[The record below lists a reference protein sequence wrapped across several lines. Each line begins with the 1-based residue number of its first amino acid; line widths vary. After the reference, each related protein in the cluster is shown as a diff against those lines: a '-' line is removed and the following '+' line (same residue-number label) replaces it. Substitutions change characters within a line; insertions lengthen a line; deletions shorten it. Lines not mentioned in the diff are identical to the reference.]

1 MAKRENAGANML
13 EGWQAGAVAVF
24 VAAVVTA
31 VIVPR
36 SAAPHGIPPSSL
48 TPNDLDR
55 ARIRSFQ
62 LAQPAARHE
71 LPQAVELMGARLRAL
86 GAAEVKGDSAAVS
99 RWAGEL
105 DNSAR
110 RLLATNLQDLVAL
123 RAFLAREFAAVYLQR
138 LKRGQSS
145 QALVELGGATLA
157 EMERNGWLQSLEDAP
172 SNADIVLIGLFSRR
186 YNLMV
191 APEGGALSLD
201 PIEERAVLDYL
212 IAHPPLSNL
221 AGSRSEANS
230 GRGKYVIAQIES
242 LSKLEPSYPTPFAKG
257 IIYFEMG
264 QFDLAAN
271 AFDAYLER
279 NPNGPHRLRA
289 VNFLKASVEEANA
302 LH

>member
-1 MAKRENAGANML
+1 MAKRDGGGANIL

-36 SAAPHGIPPSSL
+36 SAPPHGIPPSSL
-48 TPNDLDR
+48 TPNELDR

-71 LPQAVELMGARLRAL
+71 LPHAVELLSARLRAL
-86 GAAEVKGDSAAVS
+86 GTAEANGDSAAVAK
-99 RWAGEL
+99 WAGEL
-105 DNSAR
+105 DDSAR

-123 RAFLAREFAAVYLQR
+123 RAFLAREFAANYLQH
-138 LKRGQSS
+138 LKRANSS
-145 QALVELGGATLA
+145 PALKELGGATLA

-172 SNADIVLIGLFSRR
+172 SNADVVLIGLFNRR
-186 YNLMV
+186 FNLMV
-191 APEGGALSLD
+191 APEGSALSLD
-201 PIEERAVLDYL
+201 PIEERAVLDFL

-221 AGSRSEANS
+221 AGSRAEANS

-242 LSKLEPSYPTPFAKG
+242 LAKLEPSYPAPFAKG
-257 IIYFEMG
+257 IVYYEMG
-264 QFDLAAN
+264 QFDSAAN